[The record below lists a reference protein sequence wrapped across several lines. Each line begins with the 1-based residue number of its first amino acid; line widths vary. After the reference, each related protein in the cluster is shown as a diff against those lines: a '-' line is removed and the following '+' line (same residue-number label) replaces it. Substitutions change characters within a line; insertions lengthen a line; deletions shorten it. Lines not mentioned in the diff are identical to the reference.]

1 MLACADKNSE
11 RGLRIRGDRTLI
23 NGKRIAVVMPVY
35 NAEKPLEQTV
45 RELSDVVFGSL
56 YVTTNGILAS
66 ATPLYS
72 HGRLLSRC

>member
-1 MLACADKNSE
+1 M
-11 RGLRIRGDRTLI
+11 
-23 NGKRIAVVMPVY
+23 VMPVY